1 MYARLAA
8 GALAVSA
15 VDPSAAPYKRAAG
28 ALAVSLDGL
37 SVIIYKPRRVGKA
50 QLPARRTRGMRTPLA
65 AVGLLALGVL
75 LMANPLFLP
84 VSVGEP
90 NPAYTHTVQP
100 VGDGSV
106 AGIESPATGAE
117 NGSDGGNEPNASD
130 AVVAYADLDPAARAA
145 FDRARDAPE
154 GGFGVESPDDRVDSL
169 SYPTEPTLGDGLLI
183 VERDGERY
191 EFWTRTVEREPGAVV
206 VQRVLVQPVGF
217 LVGFLA
223 VVAGAAVALRGR
235 LGGE

>member
-1 MYARLAA
+1 
-8 GALAVSA
+8 
-15 VDPSAAPYKRAAG
+15 
-28 ALAVSLDGL
+28 
-37 SVIIYKPRRVGKA
+37 
-50 QLPARRTRGMRTPLA
+50 MRTPLA
-65 AVGLLALGVL
+65 AVGLLTLGVL

-100 VGDGSV
+100 VTEGSV
-106 AGIESPATGAE
+106 AGIESPATAGE
-117 NGSDGGNEPNASD
+117 NVSDGGNGSNASD
-130 AVVAYADLDPAARAA
+130 AIVAYSDLDPAARAA
-145 FDRARDAPE
+145 FDRARDDPE
-154 GGFGVESPDDRVDSL
+154 GGFGVEDPDERVDSL

-206 VQRVLVQPVGF
+206 AQRVFLQPAAF
-217 LVGFLA
+217 LVGFLG

-235 LGGE
+235 LGEA

>member
-1 MYARLAA
+1 
-8 GALAVSA
+8 
-15 VDPSAAPYKRAAG
+15 
-28 ALAVSLDGL
+28 
-37 SVIIYKPRRVGKA
+37 
-50 QLPARRTRGMRTPLA
+50 MRTPLA
-65 AVGLLALGVL
+65 AAGLVGLGVL

-90 NPAYTHTVQP
+90 DPAYTHTVQP

-106 AGIESPATGAE
+106 AGIESPT
-117 NGSDGGNEPNASD
+117 SD
-130 AVVAYADLDPAARAA
+130 AANDSSTSDAAVAYADLDPAARAA

-154 GGFGVESPDDRVDSL
+154 GGFGVEEPDERVDSL
-169 SYPTEPTLGDGLLI
+169 SYPTEPTLRDGLLI
-183 VERDGERY
+183 VERDRERY

-206 VQRVLVQPVGF
+206 VQRVFLQPVAF

>member
-1 MYARLAA
+1 
-8 GALAVSA
+8 
-15 VDPSAAPYKRAAG
+15 
-28 ALAVSLDGL
+28 
-37 SVIIYKPRRVGKA
+37 
-50 QLPARRTRGMRTPLA
+50 MRTPLA
-65 AVGLLALGVL
+65 AAGLVALGVL

-100 VGDGSV
+100 VGEGSV
-106 AGIESPATGAE
+106 AGIGSPATDTA
-117 NGSDGGNEPNASD
+117 NDTNASD
-130 AVVAYADLDPAARAA
+130 AVVAYADLAPEVREA

-154 GGFGVESPDDRVDSL
+154 GGFGVEDPDERVDSL

-206 VQRVLVQPVGF
+206 AQRVFLQPVAF

-223 VVAGAAVALRGR
+223 VVAGAAVGLRER
-235 LGGE
+235 LAGEE